1 MHITWAV
8 KLMMNPAA
16 IIFKII
22 CQIENACLAQHNT
35 MSDVGDSRTGRWSQR
50 ITTRWRV
57 RRLAMPTE
65 TIATS
70 EHVNMNCLHL
80 ESGWSLPDK

>member
-16 IIFKII
+16 MIFKII
-22 CQIENACLAQHNT
+22 CQTRDARSARHSP
-35 MSDVGDSRTGRWSQR
+35 MSDTEDRTVGDSRTGRWSQR
-50 ITTRWRV
+50 MTTRWRV

-80 ESGWSLPDK
+80 ESG